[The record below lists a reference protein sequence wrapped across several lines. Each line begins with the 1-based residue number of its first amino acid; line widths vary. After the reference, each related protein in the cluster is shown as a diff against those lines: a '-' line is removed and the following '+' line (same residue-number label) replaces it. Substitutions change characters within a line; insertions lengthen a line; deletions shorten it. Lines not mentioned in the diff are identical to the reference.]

1 MESRLNDKISLK
13 FLQRKYGK
21 NNKSMI
27 DYMNT

>member
-1 MESRLNDKISLK
+1 MESKINKKISLK

-21 NNKSMI
+21 NNKSII